1 MSNPTEKTAATVKRT
16 RVQEHYELYSS
27 RATLGLICRPVKRI
41 PKKDN
46 NDVQKLVDN
55 AIATGKAATPP
66 PPASNG
72 TQGAGSTPEP
82 APGVAVDT
90 KTQGAADAAIQKV
103 LGGFRARLLI
113 QDEIE
118 NKDTN
123 SEDEYGPLIKMPL
136 PEKIK
141 DSLRINYSTTELG
154 FAAAG
159 YLFGENVAKPF
170 AEGAGIADS
179 LVGNASYVIR
189 TLLSTIPSIGA
200 LAQKR
205 AGNIPNPFTAAIFE
219 KVTPRKF
226 NFSWTIQPQTE
237 EESVNLRRIINQFRY
252 WSLPNPSSDALILD
266 VPYEWELSFVGTDFL
281 YAFSRCVMSNLDI
294 DYSPNGFNAF
304 MIDGAPQ
311 SVTITIDFEEIYPL
325 DKANMDAKGVPES
338 MKIEPGKGT
347 ERAQNKALENLRR
360 EEEINKQYKILND
373 ASIQEGK
380 AGQELGEAQAA
391 FEKEWRDPNTK
402 VVPTL
407 AQANASIKN
416 PTLTKKPTA
425 AQKIAFDNLVTK
437 QNNVVEAQTAT
448 DIQKARLAELEQ
460 TAVPVRVN
468 TFVPAPL
475 VEPGG

>member
-1 MSNPTEKTAATVKRT
+1 MPNVTEKTAATVALT
-16 RVQEHYELYSS
+16 RVSTPYELYSS

-46 NDVQKLVDN
+46 NDVKNLAQTAIGAQQK
-55 AIATGKAATPP
+55 ATPAEQQ
-66 PPASNG
+66 PANG
-72 TQGAGSTPEP
+72 EQGAGTKPESA
-82 APGVAVDT
+82 APLGTAT
-90 KTQGAADAAIQKV
+90 LAAADVAIGKV
-103 LGGFRARLLI
+103 LGGFRARLLV

-118 NKDTN
+118 NKTSD

-141 DSLRINYSTTELG
+141 DSLRVNYSTVELG

-170 AEGAGIADS
+170 AEGAGIADT

-189 TLLSTIPSIGA
+189 TLLSSIPSIGA
-200 LAQKR
+200 LAQKS

-226 NFSWTIQPQTE
+226 NFSWTIQPQTA
-237 EESVNLRRIINQFRY
+237 EESKNLRDIINQFRY

-281 YAFSRCVMSNLDI
+281 YAFSRCVMANLDI

-347 ERAQNKALENLRR
+347 QRAQNNALQYLEREEAANKQRAQIAASATKESELAGALSKALETSEFRNN
-360 EEEINKQYKILND
+360 NKIGTTGPDGIVVTD
-373 ASIQEGK
+373 ASRIDADQKYNSALSNLEN
-380 AGQELGEAQAA
+380 QQNQTQIE
-391 FEKEWRDPNTK
+391 RTK
-402 VVPTL
+402 
-407 AQANASIKN
+407 
-416 PTLTKKPTA
+416 
-425 AQKIAFDNLVTK
+425 
-437 QNNVVEAQTAT
+437 
-448 DIQKARLAELEQ
+448 LAEI
-460 TAVPVRVN
+460 TGGAVQA
-468 TFVPAPL
+468 PATP
-475 VEPGG
+475 PGG

>member
-1 MSNPTEKTAATVKRT
+1 MQNPTEKTAATRALTMVPG
-16 RVQEHYELYSS
+16 HYELYSS

-46 NDVQKLVDN
+46 NDVKKLVDT
-55 AIATGKAATPP
+55 AIDTQKQATPP
-66 PPASNG
+66 PTPPANG
-72 TQGAGSTPEP
+72 AQGAGSTPES
-82 APGVAVDT
+82 ASVAVDNP
-90 KTQGAADAAIQKV
+90 TQKAAEDAIGKV
-103 LGGFRARLLI
+103 LGGFRARLLV

-118 NKDTN
+118 NKTSD

-141 DSLRINYSTTELG
+141 DSLRVNYSTVELG

-170 AEGAGIADS
+170 AEGAGIADT

-189 TLLSTIPSIGA
+189 TLLSSIPSIGA
-200 LAQKR
+200 LAQKS

-226 NFSWTIQPQTE
+226 NFSWTIQPQTA
-237 EESVNLRRIINQFRY
+237 EESKNLRDIINQFRY

-281 YAFSRCVMSNLDI
+281 YAFSRCVMANLDI

-338 MKIEPGKGT
+338 MKIEAGKGT
-347 ERAQNKALENLRR
+347 TRAENRALENLAR
-360 EEEINKQYKILND
+360 EEAAIKQRAQIAASATKESELAGELSKALETSEFRNNNKIGTTGPDGIVVTD
-373 ASIQEGK
+373 ASRIDADQKYNSALSNLENQQNQTQIERTK
-380 AGQELGEAQAA
+380 LAEITGEAVQA
-391 FEKEWRDPNTK
+391 P
-402 VVPTL
+402 
-407 AQANASIKN
+407 
-416 PTLTKKPTA
+416 
-425 AQKIAFDNLVTK
+425 
-437 QNNVVEAQTAT
+437 AT
-448 DIQKARLAELEQ
+448 
-460 TAVPVRVN
+460 P
-468 TFVPAPL
+468 
-475 VEPGG
+475 PGG

>member
-1 MSNPTEKTAATVKRT
+1 MSTPADKIAATVALT
-16 RVQEHYELYSS
+16 RVERHYELYSS

-46 NDVQKLVDN
+46 NDVKKLVNTAIDTQKNATPNPPPANGEQGAGTKPESAATVAVDN
-55 AIATGKAATPP
+55 ATQKAA
-66 PPASNG
+66 
-72 TQGAGSTPEP
+72 E
-82 APGVAVDT
+82 
-90 KTQGAADAAIQKV
+90 DAIGKV
-103 LGGFRARLLI
+103 LGGFRAKLLV

-118 NKDTN
+118 NKNKT

-141 DSLRINYSTTELG
+141 DSLRVNYSTVELG

-170 AEGAGIADS
+170 KEGAGIADT

-189 TLLSTIPSIGA
+189 TLLSSIPSIGA
-200 LAQKR
+200 LAQKS

-226 NFSWTIQPQTE
+226 NFSWTIQPQTA
-237 EESVNLRRIINQFRY
+237 EESKNLRDIINQFRY

-281 YAFSRCVMSNLDI
+281 YAFSRCVMTNLDI

-325 DKANMDAKGVPES
+325 DKENMDKAGTPES

-347 ERAQNKALENLRR
+347 QRAQNNALQYLEREEAAIKQRAQIAASATKESELAGELSKALEEVDVQSNPNG
-360 EEEINKQYKILND
+360 EYIIDGYKVIVTD
-373 ASIQEGK
+373 ASRQATQRAYDSALSNLENQQNQTQIERTK
-380 AGQELGEAQAA
+380 LAEITGEAVQA
-391 FEKEWRDPNTK
+391 
-402 VVPTL
+402 
-407 AQANASIKN
+407 
-416 PTLTKKPTA
+416 
-425 AQKIAFDNLVTK
+425 
-437 QNNVVEAQTAT
+437 
-448 DIQKARLAELEQ
+448 
-460 TAVPVRVN
+460 
-468 TFVPAPL
+468 
-475 VEPGG
+475 PGG